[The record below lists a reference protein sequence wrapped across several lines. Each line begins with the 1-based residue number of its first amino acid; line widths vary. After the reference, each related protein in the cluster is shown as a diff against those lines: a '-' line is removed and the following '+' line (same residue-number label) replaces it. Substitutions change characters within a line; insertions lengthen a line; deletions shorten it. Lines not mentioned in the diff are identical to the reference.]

1 MRKKIFKP
9 VIVSSIVL
17 SMLAGCIAPNANG
30 GSTTT
35 NGELTKTQ
43 TGAIVGGILGA
54 VIGGVSGKKHRN
66 RRIAIG
72 AAAGAAVGA
81 GVGYSLDRQAQEVA
95 QVLNTN
101 VDNSPN
107 AEQDSNKDL
116 IVSNTDRY
124 VKIMFRDDMM
134 FRTNSAVPTPS
145 AQAKINKLSPV
156 LQKYPNT
163 IIQVVGHTDNRGTY
177 QYNLRLS
184 EARAKSVA
192 NSIKRSGISNPIYA
206 KGCSFSKPIAPNTN
220 SINWALNRRVEV
232 YLYPNRESVI
242 DPCRN

>member
-1 MRKKIFKP
+1 MTKKIFRP
-9 VIVSSIVL
+9 IIASSVALLML
-17 SMLAGCIAPNANG
+17 SGCVE
-30 GSTTT
+30 TT
-35 NGELTKTQ
+35 NGTDTNGGGLTKTQ
-43 TGAIVGGILGA
+43 TGAIVGTLLGA

-101 VDNSPN
+101 VDNNPN
-107 AEQDSNKDL
+107 AEQDSNRDL
-116 IVSNTDRY
+116 IVSNTDKY

-134 FRTNSAVPTPS
+134 FPTNSAVPTPS
-145 AQAKINKLSPV
+145 AQAKINRLTPV

-163 IIQVVGHTDNRGTY
+163 LIQAVGHTDNRGSY

-184 EARAKSVA
+184 EARARSVG
-192 NSIKRSGISNPIYA
+192 NSIKNSGITNPIYSR
-206 KGCSFSKPIAPNTN
+206 GCSFSKPIAPNTD
-220 SINWALNRRVEV
+220 SRNWALNRRVEV
-232 YLYPNRESVI
+232 YLYPNQQSVI